1 MSPIECLHEEGW
13 EELPG
18 QKLQIRIDQGIFP
31 EQVHSLQVQE
41 PTGVPDT
48 HPDSASGGILW
59 KMPVSISS
67 MSGQAGADLRQSPN
81 SSEES
86 TQD

>member
-1 MSPIECLHEEGW
+1 MSPLDCVHEEGW

-18 QKLQIRIDQGIFP
+18 QKLQVRIDQDIFP
-31 EQVHSLQVQE
+31 EQVDSLKVQE
-41 PTGVPDT
+41 PTGDPDT

-59 KMPVSISS
+59 KMPMSISS
-67 MSGQAGADLRQSPN
+67 MSGQAGAHLRQSPN
-81 SSEES
+81 ASEKP

>member
-1 MSPIECLHEEGW
+1 MCSPMDCVHEEGW

-18 QKLQIRIDQGIFP
+18 QKLQIRIDQGIFL

-41 PTGVPDT
+41 PTGVLDT

-59 KMPVSISS
+59 
-67 MSGQAGADLRQSPN
+67 
-81 SSEES
+81 
-86 TQD
+86 

>member
-1 MSPIECLHEEGW
+1 MGCIHEEGW
-13 EELPG
+13 EELLR
-18 QKLQIRIDQGIFP
+18 QKLQIRIDQGIFL

-59 KMPVSISS
+59 
-67 MSGQAGADLRQSPN
+67 
-81 SSEES
+81 
-86 TQD
+86 